1 MIDDHLF
8 AVFGFNDEL
17 RYNCGEA
24 DWINLKQ
31 KDGKFEEIK
40 VENLT
45 KNQEDIMFE
54 SVMIFEPSI
63 EE

>member
-1 MIDDHLF
+1 VIDDHLF
-8 AVFGFNDEL
+8 AIFGWNEEF
-17 RYNCGEA
+17 RYHCEEA

-31 KDGKFEEIK
+31 KDGKFEEINI
-40 VENLT
+40 VNLT
-45 KNQEDIMFE
+45 NNQEDIMLD